1 MSGSKTIAARTTF
14 ALNGSSHR
22 YYVVWITD
30 LGGNSAV
37 HVNEVKARS

>member
-1 MSGSKTIAARTTF
+1 VTPFT
-14 ALNGSSHR
+14 LDGSSHR

-37 HVNEVKARS
+37 HVNEVKART